1 MIQSDA
7 RSILHMDLD
16 AFFVSVE
23 RLRDRRLKRM
33 PLIIG
38 GKSDRGVVAA
48 CSYETRLFGVH
59 SAMPMKLAMQL
70 CPDATVI
77 SGDMEAY
84 VQHSKIVT
92 EIIRERA
99 PLFEKSSIDEFYID
113 LTGMD
118 RFIGCYKWSGELRKN
133 IIKETGL
140 PISMGLSINKLVSK
154 VATGECKPNGQAQV
168 PRGGEA
174 RFLAPLPVRKIPMIG
189 KKTAD
194 FLYNMGIRRVHTL
207 REMPV
212 EILEATFG
220 KNGRILWNKARGID
234 NTPVIPF
241 TERKSIS
248 AETTFESD
256 TIDMRKLRST
266 LTGMAEKL
274 AFKLRSEKK
283 LTANISVKIRYS
295 DFETVSR
302 QMQIPYT
309 SSDKILIEKTLELFD
324 KLYTRR
330 VLVRLVGVRLG
341 KLAHGN
347 YQINLFDDTEK
358 EIHLF
363 EATDWIKKRFGARAL
378 IRASSLPGN
387 PERPP
392 AQIDKIRYGRANIHY

>member
-1 MIQSDA
+1 MIQPGT
-7 RSILHMDLD
+7 RSILHMDMD

-23 RLRDRRLKRM
+23 RLHDRRLKRI

-38 GKSDRGVVAA
+38 GKSERGVVAA
-48 CSYETRLFGVH
+48 CSYEARAFGVH
-59 SAMPMKLAMQL
+59 SAMPMKLAMRL

-140 PISMGLSINKLVSK
+140 PISMGLSVNKLVSK
-154 VATGECKPNGQAQV
+154 VATGECKPNGQARI
-168 PRGGEA
+168 PPGEEA
-174 RFLAPLPVRKIPMIG
+174 HFLAPLPVRKIPMIG
-189 KKTAD
+189 RKTAD
-194 FLYNMGIRRVHTL
+194 FLYEMGIRRVRTL

-220 KNGRILWNKARGID
+220 KNGRVLWNKAHGID

-248 AETTFESD
+248 TETTFGSD
-256 TIDMRKLRST
+256 TIDIRKLRSV

-283 LTANISVKIRYS
+283 LTAGITVKIRYA
-295 DFETVSR
+295 DF
-302 QMQIPYT
+302 
-309 SSDKILIEKTLELFD
+309 
-324 KLYTRR
+324 
-330 VLVRLVGVRLG
+330 
-341 KLAHGN
+341 
-347 YQINLFDDTEK
+347 
-358 EIHLF
+358 
-363 EATDWIKKRFGARAL
+363 
-378 IRASSLPGN
+378 
-387 PERPP
+387 
-392 AQIDKIRYGRANIHY
+392 